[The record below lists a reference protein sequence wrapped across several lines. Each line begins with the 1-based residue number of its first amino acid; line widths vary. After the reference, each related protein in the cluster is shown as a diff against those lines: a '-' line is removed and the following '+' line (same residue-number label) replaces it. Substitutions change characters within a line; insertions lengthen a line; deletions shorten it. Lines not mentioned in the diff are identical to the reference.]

1 MGYEMRFGLDQ
12 NLYDQVTHM
21 ACNTDDAKFFQ
32 EFNKIKLKK
41 VEEKYLKYRDTDIS
55 VLLLHNFL
63 SLHSLHN
70 PAHKSVL
77 KIKENTMRD
86 VTKTFGYVDLLD
98 D

>member
-1 MGYEMRFGLDQ
+1 MRYEMKLGLDR

-21 ACNTDDAKFFQ
+21 AGNPNDAKSFQ

-41 VEEKYLKYRDTDIS
+41 VEEKYLEYKDTDIS

-70 PAHKSVL
+70 PAHKSIL
-77 KIKENTMRD
+77 KIKETTITD
-86 VTKTFGYVDLLD
+86 VTKTFGYSDLID
-98 D
+98 G